1 MTRDDAEEAFQALA
15 SGFNDLI
22 REPIREDFAWERGDV
37 HSSGF
42 VFEYVAKCLKI

>member
-1 MTRDDAEEAFQALA
+1 MSRDDTEEALETLA
-15 SGFNDLI
+15 SGFDDLI

-42 VFEYVAKCLKI
+42 VFKYVAKCFKI

>member
-1 MTRDDAEEAFQALA
+1 MSRDDTEKALQALA

-22 REPIREDFAWERGDV
+22 RKSIRENFSWERGDV

-42 VFEYVAKCLKI
+42 VLEYVAKCLKI